1 MVALSS
7 PSDQL
12 DGMADSTAHAFDG
25 KIALVTGSTRG
36 IGRASAVALARHGA
50 TVVLNHRR
58 DTPRALAAVQ
68 EAREEVEAL
77 GAPALVVRADVSDP
91 AEVEAMFDRVE
102 EELGGLDILV
112 SNAALTVA
120 KRLLEMEPEDWSLV
134 LDTNIRGAMLC
145 ARHAARLMRGRA
157 GRIVNVSSL
166 GSRIHFV
173 GGYGG
178 LGAAKA
184 ALETLTLELQVEMD
198 DAEAGIVVNAVCP
211 GVVDTDSFW
220 FFERRGLIEFEY
232 GDYLTSP
239 EEVAELVLY
248 LCGPQELIRG
258 QTIIADRGM
267 TLRLG
272 PRVRGTGGGG
282 ARSE

>member
-1 MVALSS
+1 MTLGEPEAPTFEGKVAL
-7 PSDQL
+7 
-12 DGMADSTAHAFDG
+12 
-25 KIALVTGSTRG
+25 ITGSTRG
-36 IGRASAVALARHGA
+36 IGRASAVALARRGA

-58 DTPRALAAVQ
+58 DTPRALAAVR

-91 AEVEAMFDRVE
+91 DEVEAMFARIE
-102 EELGGLDILV
+102 EEFGGLDILV

-120 KRLLEMEPEDWSLV
+120 KRLLDMEPEDWRLV
-134 LDTNIRGAMLC
+134 LDTNIAGAMLC
-145 ARHAARLMRGRA
+145 ARHAVRLMRGRA

-184 ALETLTLELQVEMD
+184 ALETLTLELQVDMD
-198 DAEAGIVVNAVCP
+198 DAGTGVVVNAVCP

-220 FFERRGLIEFEY
+220 FFERRGLIEFAYE
-232 GDYLTSP
+232 DYMTPP

-272 PRVRGTGGGG
+272 PRVRDAGGGG
-282 ARSE
+282 ARGDGPAGAGEGLTD

>member
-1 MVALSS
+1 ME
-7 PSDQL
+7 
-12 DGMADSTAHAFDG
+12 DSTAPTFEG
-25 KIALVTGSTRG
+25 RVALITGSTRG
-36 IGRASAVALARHGA
+36 IGRASAVALARRGA

-58 DTPRALAAVQ
+58 DTPRALAAVR
-68 EAREEVEAL
+68 EAREEIEAL
-77 GAPALVVRADVSDP
+77 GVPVRVVRADISDP
-91 AEVEAMFDRVE
+91 AAVEALFDRVADE
-102 EELGGLDILV
+102 FGGLDILV

-120 KRLLEMEPEDWSLV
+120 KRLLDMEPEDWRLV
-134 LDTNIRGAMLC
+134 LDTNVRGAMLC
-145 ARHAARLMRGRA
+145 VQRAVPLMRGRG

-198 DAEAGIVVNAVCP
+198 DADTGIVVNAVCP

-220 FFERRGLIEFEY
+220 FFERQGLIEFEY

-248 LCGPQELIRG
+248 LCGPQELVRG

-272 PRVRGTGGGG
+272 PRAGRRGHR
-282 ARSE
+282 AEPRSG

>member
-1 MVALSS
+1 
-7 PSDQL
+7 
-12 DGMADSTAHAFDG
+12 
-25 KIALVTGSTRG
+25 
-36 IGRASAVALARHGA
+36 VALARRGA

-58 DTPRALAAVQ
+58 DTPRALAAVR
-68 EAREEVEAL
+68 EAKEEVEAL
-77 GAPALVVRADVSDP
+77 GAPALLVRADVSDP
-91 AEVEAMFDRVE
+91 VQVEAMFARVE

-134 LDTNIRGAMLC
+134 LDTNVSGAMLC
-145 ARHAARLMRGRA
+145 AQRAVPLMRGRG

-198 DAEAGIVVNAVCP
+198 DAESGIVVNAVCP

-232 GDYLTSP
+232 GDYLTEP

-272 PRVRGTGGGG
+272 SRVRGRGMPPDPEGD
-282 ARSE
+282 